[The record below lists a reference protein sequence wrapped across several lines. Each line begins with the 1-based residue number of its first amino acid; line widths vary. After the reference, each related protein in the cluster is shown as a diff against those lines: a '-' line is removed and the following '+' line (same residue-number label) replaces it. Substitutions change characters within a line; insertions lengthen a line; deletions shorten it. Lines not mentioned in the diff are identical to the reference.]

1 MCLEL
6 ALHLGNFLSG
16 ALQLQQLAVGF
27 SIANLDSTVA
37 EHLHVFWL
45 RAKDPGRQSRQSR
58 RGLTARRVVLVRFF

>member
-6 ALHLGNFLSG
+6 ALHLGNFLPG

-27 SIANLDSTVA
+27 SIANLESTVA

-45 RAKDPGRQSRQSR
+45 RAKDPGRQSRQ
-58 RGLTARRVVLVRFF
+58 